1 MNYAI
6 ETNDAIEYLVGLAP
20 ESVDLVVTDYAYESL
35 EKHRAKGTT
44 TRLKASDASSNEW
57 FPIFPNA
64 RVPELMTAL
73 FRVLKKGTHLYM
85 ICDQETH
92 YLIRDTGKAAGFTWH
107 KFLVWDKVR
116 PGMGYHYRATHE
128 VICFLEKGKR
138 SGDGRG
144 SLNDNTTADV
154 LRFEDPD
161 IVANV
166 GGVLFDAWAK
176 VGGRSSDDLTP
187 LECLQWAAVAMA
199 ALLYTKDYG
208 AILSHDRVNPKGA
221 YPTEKPVPLLQELIR
236 MSSRA
241 GDLVVDPFGGSFST
255 GVAASLLGRRF
266 GGCDVKQ
273 SAVDAGIRRLSETPF
288 LGLA

>member
-1 MNYAI
+1 MNFTI
-6 ETNDAIEYLVGLAP
+6 ETNDAITYLDNLAA

-64 RVPELMTAL
+64 RVPDLMAAL
-73 FRVLKKGTHLYM
+73 YHVMKKGTHLYM

-92 YLIRDTGKAAGFTWH
+92 YLIRETGIAAGFTWH

-154 LRFEDPD
+154 LRFEE
-161 IVANV
+161 VA
-166 GGVLFDAWAK
+166 
-176 VGGRSSDDLTP
+176 
-187 LECLQWAAVAMA
+187 EM
-199 ALLYTKDYG
+199 G

-236 MSSRA
+236 MSSRP

-273 SAVDAGIRRLSETPF
+273 SAVDAGKRRLSETPF
-288 LGLA
+288 LAR

>member
-1 MNYAI
+1 MTNFTI
-6 ETNDAIEYLVGLAP
+6 ETRDAIEYLGALMP
-20 ESVDLVVTDYAYESL
+20 ESVDLIVTDYAYESL
-35 EKHRAKGTT
+35 EKHRANGTT
-44 TRLKASDASSNEW
+44 TRLKTSDASSNEW

-64 RVPELMTAL
+64 RVPELMVAL
-73 FRVLKKGTHLYM
+73 YRVLKKGTHLYM
-85 ICDQETH
+85 VCDQETH
-92 YLIRDTGKAAGFTWH
+92 YLIRETGMAAGFGWH

-154 LRFEDPD
+154 LRFEE
-161 IVANV
+161 VAE
-166 GGVLFDAWAK
+166 F
-176 VGGRSSDDLTP
+176 
-187 LECLQWAAVAMA
+187 
-199 ALLYTKDYG
+199 G

-236 MSSRA
+236 MSSRP

-255 GVAASLLGRRF
+255 GVAALLSGRRF
-266 GGCDVKQ
+266 AGCDVKQ
-273 SAVDAGIRRLSETPF
+273 SAVDAGRRRLSETPF
-288 LGLA
+288 LALK

>member
-1 MNYAI
+1 MNFTI
-6 ETNDAIEYLVGLAP
+6 ETCDAIEYLGKLAP

-57 FPIFPNA
+57 FPIFPNT
-64 RVPELMTAL
+64 RVPELMASL
-73 FRVLKKGTHLYM
+73 YRVLKKGTHLYM

-92 YLIRDTGKAAGFTWH
+92 YLIRETGLAAGFTWH

-138 SGDGRG
+138 KGDAKLGC
-144 SLNDNTTADV
+144 LNDNSTADV
-154 LRFEDPD
+154 LRFEE
-161 IVANV
+161 VA
-166 GGVLFDAWAK
+166 
-176 VGGRSSDDLTP
+176 
-187 LECLQWAAVAMA
+187 EM
-199 ALLYTKDYG
+199 G
-208 AILSHDRVNPKGA
+208 AILSRDRVNPKGA

-236 MSSRA
+236 MSSRPN
-241 GDLVVDPFGGSFST
+241 DLVVDPFGGSFST

-273 SAVDAGIRRLSETPF
+273 SAVDAGRRRLSETPF
-288 LGLA
+288 IGKGSA